1 MQSNILWIRKEVR
14 VKARQHCSFELKC
27 KYWPDF
33 YIRCNYKKAMLM
45 LLLKAGYKLT
55 KLWSTGLYIIVGI
68 LIDMWRYPQRDLYIY
83 YHWEYRF
90 GPEP

>member
-1 MQSNILWIRKEVR
+1 
-14 VKARQHCSFELKC
+14 
-27 KYWPDF
+27 
-33 YIRCNYKKAMLM
+33 M

-83 YHWEYRF
+83 YYWEYRF